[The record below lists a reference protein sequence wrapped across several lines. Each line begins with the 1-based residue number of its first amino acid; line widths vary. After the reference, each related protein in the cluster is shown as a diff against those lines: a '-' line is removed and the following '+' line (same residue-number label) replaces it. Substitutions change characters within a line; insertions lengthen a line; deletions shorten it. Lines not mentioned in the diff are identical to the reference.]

1 MGFTKEQ
8 QNNALQDIIVYNKQ
22 GFSNRNAPP
31 QASAMFSTTTTAA
44 PPSGSDMPLS
54 CQNSRKLQCDAG
66 ARFRTADGTCNNLRH
81 NLWGSSLIPMRRI
94 LAPAYQDGISEPRIL
109 GRNGGPLTSARDIS
123 NMLHPT
129 GPNGQMTSLTHMVMQ
144 WGQFIDHDLTST
156 PVQTAHD
163 GSALTCCEDEAPRNA
178 RGQID
183 YNNRTSCFPIPIGSR
198 DPFFR
203 GRTCF
208 SFPRSVQVT
217 NSNCQQG
224 KLKTSSRDLLPKDQE
239 ETCVVHNPAT
249 DYCFKA
255 GDIRVN
261 EQMALASMHTVWLR
275 QHNRLV
281 EQLALINPH
290 WDDERLFQEAR
301 KIVGALIQ
309 QVTYGEWLPIVLDP
323 GRMARNDLNLLG
335 RGRQGSLYDPE
346 VDASIRNV
354 FGTAAFRFGH
364 SLIRDT
370 MSQLTHNYMDAGS
383 WRLEQIFGNT
393 SQILSSQGLGVDMY
407 MRGLVRDPPNM
418 VDRFF
423 TAEVRNHLFQD
434 GTGNSLDLIAFNIQ
448 RGRDHGLPPYNAW
461 RRYCGLR
468 PVTSFN
474 NMPDQEFGTGQAF
487 SMVYQHPD
495 DIDIFSGGI
504 SELREGGG
512 LVGPTFACLIAEQFR
527 NVKIGDRFWY
537 ETSDRN
543 TGFTRAQLEE
553 IRRHSLSRILCD
565 VTAITQI
572 QPNPFRQVS
581 IANSLTQCQD
591 LPEMNLMEWAE
602 GPRRIVDPQWG
613 MWGKWS
619 QCQQGVQMRYSNPCP
634 GSPEESRVCTSTM
647 NKPKPGGPVW
657 SPWGSWNAMCVR
669 GKQWRQRVCGKN
681 GAECSL
687 ERSALVQGS
696 GRIRG
701 K

>member
-1 MGFTKEQ
+1 
-8 QNNALQDIIVYNKQ
+8 
-22 GFSNRNAPP
+22 
-31 QASAMFSTTTTAA
+31 
-44 PPSGSDMPLS
+44 
-54 CQNSRKLQCDAG
+54 
-66 ARFRTADGTCNNLRH
+66 
-81 NLWGSSLIPMRRI
+81 MRRI

-156 PVQTAHD
+156 PVQT
-163 GSALTCCEDEAPRNA
+163 
-178 RGQID
+178 
-183 YNNRTSCFPIPIGSR
+183 
-198 DPFFR
+198 
-203 GRTCF
+203 
-208 SFPRSVQVT
+208 
-217 NSNCQQG
+217 G

-255 GDIRVN
+255 DG
-261 EQMALASMHTVWLR
+261 ASQYAHCMVE

-383 WRLEQIFGNT
+383 WRLEQIFGNYVPDPVIT
-393 SQILSSQGLGVDMY
+393 GARCGHVYEGACQG
-407 MRGLVRDPPNM
+407 P
-418 VDRFF
+418 
-423 TAEVRNHLFQD
+423 AKH
-434 GTGNSLDLIAFNIQ
+434 GTQN
-448 RGRDHGLPPYNAW
+448 
-461 RRYCGLR
+461 
-468 PVTSFN
+468 
-474 NMPDQEFGTGQAF
+474 
-487 SMVYQHPD
+487 

-543 TGFTRAQLEE
+543 TGFTRDSDWLYYITRRANMADMCIFNRQGGNMGMCFGDSQQ
-553 IRRHSLSRILCD
+553 IR
-565 VTAITQI
+565 
-572 QPNPFRQVS
+572 
-581 IANSLTQCQD
+581 QCSD
-591 LPEMNLMEWAE
+591 REWMA
-602 GPRRIVDPQWG
+602 QWG
-613 MWGKWS
+613 EWSMWFD
-619 QCQQGVQMRYSNPCP
+619 CFRGVQRRNRLCQGYSNPCP

-647 NKPKPGGPVW
+647 NKPKPGGPW
-657 SPWGSWNAMCVR
+657 SLLKISFAP
-669 GKQWRQRVCGKN
+669 GKN
-681 GAECSL
+681 L
-687 ERSALVQGS
+687 LLVLA
-696 GRIRG
+696 
-701 K
+701 